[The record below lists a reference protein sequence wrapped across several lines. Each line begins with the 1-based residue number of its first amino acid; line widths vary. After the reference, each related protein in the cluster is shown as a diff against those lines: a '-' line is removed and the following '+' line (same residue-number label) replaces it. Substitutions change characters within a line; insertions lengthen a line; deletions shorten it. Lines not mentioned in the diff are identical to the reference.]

1 VDIPEEKRSDA
12 EKTGVLVRMKLL
24 QIMDLQADIYALLK
38 GKPPSPYGSDKW
50 QNSRP
55 EILQR
60 VVLMAATQF
69 VLFEPGYL
77 VKGNDQFKVAAEKLL
92 EIILDQLKLL
102 RETEPQG

>member
-1 VDIPEEKRSDA
+1 MDIPEEKRREA
-12 EKTGVLVRMKLL
+12 EATAIILRTKLL
-24 QIMDLQADIYALLK
+24 QVMDLQADIYALLK
-38 GKPPSPYGSDKW
+38 GKPPSPYGSGKW

-102 RETEPQG
+102 RETEPH